1 MKYLYVEDHGT
12 KNVKGTHNSL
22 ALTKKEGGDV
32 LANEAALF
40 GKCACGTTVSTP
52 TIQIENQEF
61 FDLTRKLELVKSG
74 KKKAASLI
82 QHCG

>member
-1 MKYLYVEDHGT
+1 MT
-12 KNVKGTHNSL
+12 
-22 ALTKKEGGDV
+22 LTKKEVGDV

-40 GKCACGTTVSTP
+40 GKCASGTTVSTP

-61 FDLTRKLELVKSG
+61 FDMTSKLELVKSG

-82 QHCG
+82 HHCG